1 MISGK
6 TIISV
11 IHYEPCLSK
20 PFAEIFT
27 CFNFVFDDQYFHLA
41 PRLAAKVILFRPR
54 SLSTDYSK
62 NDNIVIILSPD
73 KQSAFCKVTLVI
85 LWTSFEPFTRSAWTR
100 SVMFKLKLLSI
111 STIFILAGCVSL
123 APEYQRPAAPVP
135 QQFSLSRNSLTPA
148 VNGYQDTGWR
158 NFFVDPQVTR
168 LITEALNNNRDLRMA
183 ALKVEEARAQ
193 FNVTDA
199 DRYPQLNASSGITY
213 SGGLKGDKPT
223 TQEYD
228 AGLELSYE
236 LDFFGKLK
244 NMSDADRQNYF
255 ASEEA
260 RRAVHI
266 LLVSSVSQ
274 SYFSQQLAY
283 EQLRIARETLKNYQ
297 QSYAFVEQQ
306 LVTGS
311 TNVLALEQARGQ
323 IESTRAEIAKRE
335 GDLAKANNALQLV
348 LGTYRALPSE
358 KGMKGGEI
366 APVKLPP
373 NLSSQI
379 LLQRPDIMEAEYQ
392 LKAADAN
399 IGAARAAFFPSI
411 TLTSGLSASSTELSS
426 LFTSGSG
433 MWNFIPKI
441 EIPIFNAGRNKA
453 NLKLAEI
460 RQQQSVVNYEQKI
473 QSAFK
478 DVSDTLALRDSL
490 SQQLESQQRYLDS
503 LQITLQR
510 ARGLYASGAV
520 SYIEVL
526 DAERSLFAT
535 QQTILDLT
543 YSRQVNEINLFTAL
557 GGGWVE

>member
-1 MISGK
+1 M
-6 TIISV
+6 
-11 IHYEPCLSK
+11 
-20 PFAEIFT
+20 FT
-27 CFNFVFDDQYFHLA
+27 
-41 PRLAAKVILFRPR
+41 
-54 SLSTDYSK
+54 
-62 NDNIVIILSPD
+62 
-73 KQSAFCKVTLVI
+73 
-85 LWTSFEPFTRSAWTR
+85 
-100 SVMFKLKLLSI
+100 LKRLSI
-111 STIFILAGCVSL
+111 STIFLLAGCVSL

-135 QQFSLSRNSLTPA
+135 QQFSLSRNGLMPA
-148 VNGYQDTGWR
+148 AQNYQDSGWR
-158 NFFVDPQVTR
+158 NFFADPQVTR
-168 LITEALNNNRDLRMA
+168 LIAEALSNNRDLRMA

-193 FNVTDA
+193 FNVTNA

-213 SGGLKGDKPT
+213 SGGLKSDKPT
-223 TQEYD
+223 SQEYD

-236 LDFFGKLK
+236 LDFFGKLR
-244 NMSDADRQNYF
+244 NMSEADRQNFF

-283 EQLRIARETLKNYQ
+283 KQLRIARETLKNYQ

-335 GDLAKANNALQLV
+335 GELAQANNALQLV

-358 KGMKGGEI
+358 NG
-366 APVKLPP
+366 ASDSALTPVKLPP
-373 NLSSQI
+373 NLSSDI

-411 TLTSGLSASSTELSS
+411 SLTSGLSTSSTALSS
-426 LFTSGSG
+426 LFTPASG

-441 EIPIFNAGRNKA
+441 DIPIFNAGRNNA

-473 QSAFK
+473 QAAFK
-478 DVSDTLALRDSL
+478 DVADSLALRDSI
-490 SQQLESQQRYLDS
+490 SRQIDAQQRYLDS

-535 QQTILDLT
+535 QQTLLDLT
-543 YSRQVNEINLFTAL
+543 NSRQVNEINLYTAL

>member
-1 MISGK
+1 M
-6 TIISV
+6 
-11 IHYEPCLSK
+11 
-20 PFAEIFT
+20 FT
-27 CFNFVFDDQYFHLA
+27 
-41 PRLAAKVILFRPR
+41 
-54 SLSTDYSK
+54 
-62 NDNIVIILSPD
+62 
-73 KQSAFCKVTLVI
+73 
-85 LWTSFEPFTRSAWTR
+85 
-100 SVMFKLKLLSI
+100 LKRLSI
-111 STIFILAGCVSL
+111 STIFLLAGCVSL

-135 QQFSLSRNSLTPA
+135 QQFSLSRNGLMPA
-148 VNGYQDTGWR
+148 AQNYQDSGWR
-158 NFFVDPQVTR
+158 NFFADPQVTR
-168 LITEALNNNRDLRMA
+168 LIAEALSNNRDLRMA

-193 FNVTDA
+193 FNVTNA

-213 SGGLKGDKPT
+213 SGGLKSDKPT
-223 TQEYD
+223 SQEYD

-236 LDFFGKLK
+236 LDFFGKLR
-244 NMSDADRQNYF
+244 NMSEADRQNFF

-283 EQLRIARETLKNYQ
+283 KQLRIARETLKNYQ

-335 GDLAKANNALQLV
+335 GELAQANNALQLV
-348 LGTYRALPSE
+348 LGTYRALPAENGASDS
-358 KGMKGGEI
+358 
-366 APVKLPP
+366 ALTPVKLPP
-373 NLSSQI
+373 NLSSDI

-411 TLTSGLSASSTELSS
+411 SLTSGLSTSSTALSS
-426 LFTSGSG
+426 LFTPASG

-441 EIPIFNAGRNKA
+441 DIPIFNAGRNNA

-473 QSAFK
+473 QAAFK
-478 DVSDTLALRDSL
+478 DVADALALRDSINN
-490 SQQLESQQRYLDS
+490 QIDAQQRYLDS

-535 QQTILDLT
+535 QQTLLDLAN
-543 YSRQVNEINLFTAL
+543 SRQVNEINLYTAL

>member
-1 MISGK
+1 M
-6 TIISV
+6 
-11 IHYEPCLSK
+11 
-20 PFAEIFT
+20 FT
-27 CFNFVFDDQYFHLA
+27 
-41 PRLAAKVILFRPR
+41 
-54 SLSTDYSK
+54 
-62 NDNIVIILSPD
+62 
-73 KQSAFCKVTLVI
+73 
-85 LWTSFEPFTRSAWTR
+85 
-100 SVMFKLKLLSI
+100 LKRLSI
-111 STIFILAGCVSL
+111 STIFLLAGCVSL

-135 QQFSLSRNSLTPA
+135 QQFSLSRNGLMPA
-148 VNGYQDTGWR
+148 AQNYQDSGWR
-158 NFFVDPQVTR
+158 NFFADPQVTR
-168 LITEALNNNRDLRMA
+168 LIAEALSNNRDLRMA

-213 SGGLKGDKPT
+213 SGGLKSDKPT
-223 TQEYD
+223 SQEYD

-236 LDFFGKLK
+236 LDFFGKLR
-244 NMSDADRQNYF
+244 NMSEADRQNFF

-283 EQLRIARETLKNYQ
+283 KQLRIARETLKNYQ

-335 GDLAKANNALQLV
+335 GELAQANNALQLV

-358 KGMKGGEI
+358 NG
-366 APVKLPP
+366 ASDSALTPVKLPP
-373 NLSSQI
+373 NLSSDI

-411 TLTSGLSASSTELSS
+411 SLTSGLSTSSTALSS
-426 LFTSGSG
+426 LFTPASG

-441 EIPIFNAGRNKA
+441 DIPIFNAGRNNA

-473 QSAFK
+473 QAAFK
-478 DVSDTLALRDSL
+478 DVADALALRDSINN
-490 SQQLESQQRYLDS
+490 QIDAQQRYLDS

-535 QQTILDLT
+535 QQTLLDLT
-543 YSRQVNEINLFTAL
+543 NSRQVNEINLYTAL

>member
-1 MISGK
+1 M
-6 TIISV
+6 
-11 IHYEPCLSK
+11 
-20 PFAEIFT
+20 F
-27 CFNFVFDDQYFHLA
+27 
-41 PRLAAKVILFRPR
+41 ILKR
-54 SLSTDYSK
+54 
-62 NDNIVIILSPD
+62 
-73 KQSAFCKVTLVI
+73 
-85 LWTSFEPFTRSAWTR
+85 
-100 SVMFKLKLLSI
+100 LSI
-111 STIFILAGCVSL
+111 STIFLLAGCVSL

-135 QQFSLSRNSLTPA
+135 QQFSLSRNGLMPA
-148 VNGYQDTGWR
+148 AQNYQDSGWR
-158 NFFVDPQVTR
+158 NFFADPQVKR
-168 LITEALNNNRDLRMA
+168 LIAEALSNNRDLRMA

-213 SGGLKGDKPT
+213 SGGLKSDKPT
-223 TQEYD
+223 SQEYD

-236 LDFFGKLK
+236 LDFFGKLR
-244 NMSDADRQNYF
+244 NMSEADRQNFF

-283 EQLRIARETLKNYQ
+283 KQLRIARETLKNYQ

-323 IESTRAEIAKRE
+323 IESTRAEMAKRE
-335 GDLAKANNALQLV
+335 GELAQANNALQRV
-348 LGTYRALPSE
+348 LGTYRVLPAENGASDSALT
-358 KGMKGGEI
+358 
-366 APVKLPP
+366 PVKLPP
-373 NLSSQI
+373 NLSSDI

-411 TLTSGLSASSTELSS
+411 SLTSGLSTSSTALSS
-426 LFTSGSG
+426 LFTPASG

-441 EIPIFNAGRNKA
+441 DIPIFNAGRNNA

-473 QSAFK
+473 QAAFK
-478 DVSDTLALRDSL
+478 DVADALALRDSI
-490 SQQLESQQRYLDS
+490 SKQIDAQKRYLDS

-535 QQTILDLT
+535 QQTLLDLT
-543 YSRQVNEINLFTAL
+543 NSRQVNEINLYTAL

>member
-1 MISGK
+1 M
-6 TIISV
+6 
-11 IHYEPCLSK
+11 
-20 PFAEIFT
+20 FT
-27 CFNFVFDDQYFHLA
+27 
-41 PRLAAKVILFRPR
+41 
-54 SLSTDYSK
+54 
-62 NDNIVIILSPD
+62 
-73 KQSAFCKVTLVI
+73 
-85 LWTSFEPFTRSAWTR
+85 
-100 SVMFKLKLLSI
+100 LKRLSI
-111 STIFILAGCVSL
+111 STIFLLAGCVSL

-135 QQFSLSRNSLTPA
+135 QQFSLSRNGLMPA
-148 VNGYQDTGWR
+148 AQNYQDSGWR
-158 NFFVDPQVTR
+158 NFFADPQVTR
-168 LITEALNNNRDLRMA
+168 LIAEALSNNRDLRMA

-213 SGGLKGDKPT
+213 SGGLKSDEPT
-223 TQEYD
+223 SQEYD

-236 LDFFGKLK
+236 LDFFGKLR
-244 NMSDADRQNYF
+244 NMSEADRQNYF

-283 EQLRIARETLKNYQ
+283 KQLRIARDTLKNYQ
-297 QSYAFVEQQ
+297 QSYALVEQQ

-335 GDLAKANNALQLV
+335 GKLAQANNALQLV

-358 KGMKGGEI
+358 NG
-366 APVKLPP
+366 ASDSALTPVILPP
-373 NLSSQI
+373 NLSSDI

-411 TLTSGLSASSTELSS
+411 SLTSGLSTSSTALSS
-426 LFTSGSG
+426 LFTPTSG

-441 EIPIFNAGRNKA
+441 DIPIFNAGKNKA

-478 DVSDTLALRDSL
+478 DVADALALRDSI
-490 SQQLESQQRYLDS
+490 SKQIEAQQRYLDS

-526 DAERSLFAT
+526 DAERSLFTT
-535 QQTILDLT
+535 QQNLLDLT
-543 YSRQVNEINLFTAL
+543 NSRQVNEINLYTSL

>member
-1 MISGK
+1 M
-6 TIISV
+6 
-11 IHYEPCLSK
+11 
-20 PFAEIFT
+20 FT
-27 CFNFVFDDQYFHLA
+27 
-41 PRLAAKVILFRPR
+41 
-54 SLSTDYSK
+54 
-62 NDNIVIILSPD
+62 
-73 KQSAFCKVTLVI
+73 
-85 LWTSFEPFTRSAWTR
+85 
-100 SVMFKLKLLSI
+100 LKRLSI
-111 STIFILAGCVSL
+111 STIFLLAGCVSL

-135 QQFSLSRNSLTPA
+135 QQFSLSRNGLMPA
-148 VNGYQDTGWR
+148 AQNYQDSGWR
-158 NFFVDPQVTR
+158 NFFADPQVTR
-168 LITEALNNNRDLRMA
+168 LIAEGLSNNRDLRMA

-213 SGGLKGDKPT
+213 SGGLKSDKPT
-223 TQEYD
+223 SQEYD

-236 LDFFGKLK
+236 LDFFGKLR
-244 NMSDADRQNYF
+244 NMSEADRQNFF

-283 EQLRIARETLKNYQ
+283 KQLRIARETLKNYQ

-335 GDLAKANNALQLV
+335 GELAQANNALQLV
-348 LGTYRALPSE
+348 LGTYRVLPAENGASDSA
-358 KGMKGGEI
+358 MT
-366 APVKLPP
+366 PVKLPP
-373 NLSSQI
+373 NLSSDI

-392 LKAADAN
+392 LKEADAN

-411 TLTSGLSASSTELSS
+411 SLTSGLSTSSTALSS
-426 LFTSGSG
+426 LFTPASG

-441 EIPIFNAGRNKA
+441 DIPIFNAGRNNA

-473 QSAFK
+473 QAAFK
-478 DVSDTLALRDSL
+478 DVADALALRDSINN
-490 SQQLESQQRYLDS
+490 QIDAQQRYLDS

-526 DAERSLFAT
+526 DAERSLFTT
-535 QQTILDLT
+535 QQTLLDLT
-543 YSRQVNEINLFTAL
+543 NSRQVNEINLYTAL

>member
-1 MISGK
+1 M
-6 TIISV
+6 
-11 IHYEPCLSK
+11 
-20 PFAEIFT
+20 FT
-27 CFNFVFDDQYFHLA
+27 
-41 PRLAAKVILFRPR
+41 
-54 SLSTDYSK
+54 
-62 NDNIVIILSPD
+62 
-73 KQSAFCKVTLVI
+73 
-85 LWTSFEPFTRSAWTR
+85 
-100 SVMFKLKLLSI
+100 LKRLSI
-111 STIFILAGCVSL
+111 STIFLLAGCVSL

-135 QQFSLSRNSLTPA
+135 QQFSLSRNGLMPA
-148 VNGYQDTGWR
+148 AQNYQDSGWR
-158 NFFVDPQVTR
+158 NFFADPQVTR
-168 LITEALNNNRDLRMA
+168 LIAEALSNNRDLRMA

-193 FNVTDA
+193 FNVTNA

-213 SGGLKGDKPT
+213 SGGLKSDKPT
-223 TQEYD
+223 SQEYD

-236 LDFFGKLK
+236 LDFFGKLR
-244 NMSDADRQNYF
+244 NMSEADRQNFF

-283 EQLRIARETLKNYQ
+283 KQLRIARETLKNYQ

-335 GDLAKANNALQLV
+335 GELAQANNALQLV

-358 KGMKGGEI
+358 NG
-366 APVKLPP
+366 ASDSALTPVKLPP
-373 NLSSQI
+373 NLSSDI

-411 TLTSGLSASSTELSS
+411 SLTSGLSTSSTALSS
-426 LFTSGSG
+426 LFTPASG

-441 EIPIFNAGRNKA
+441 DIPIFNAGRNNA

-473 QSAFK
+473 QAAFK
-478 DVSDTLALRDSL
+478 DVADALALRDSI
-490 SQQLESQQRYLDS
+490 SRQIDAQQRYLDS

-526 DAERSLFAT
+526 DAERSLFST
-535 QQTILDLT
+535 QQTLLDLT
-543 YSRQVNEINLFTAL
+543 NSRQVNEINLYTAL